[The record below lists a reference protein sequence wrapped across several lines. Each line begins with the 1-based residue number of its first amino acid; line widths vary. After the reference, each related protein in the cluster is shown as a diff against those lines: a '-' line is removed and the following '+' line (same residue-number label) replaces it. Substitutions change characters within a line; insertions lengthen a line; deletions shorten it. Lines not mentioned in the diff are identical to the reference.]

1 MEHSI
6 EFAAQTILPQL
17 NLGSLRRSPVSLP
30 APICCKALRIFNTRW
45 KKIRATQTR
54 DLFDFRIGRFSLID
68 FA

>member
-17 NLGSLRRSPVSLP
+17 NLGSLCRSSVSLSP
-30 APICCKALRIFNTRW
+30 LICCKAFRIFNTRW